1 MSKKK
6 NKRDEQALIKKIA
19 DERAQP
25 LVDELHKEIDK
36 LELES
41 ANFKDFK
48 RKLIPW
54 LKDFTTTFACGIAM
68 DQYRFNEIQEGV
80 EFVVKQTG
88 KNFKAIHKT
97 LGIADQNFQDAQEEI
112 ATLEYLCFSEH
123 VRSMEH
129 RAGRRL
135 SPLGKRKL
143 AELYRLNPDWAVG
156 MLDSEER
163 EEPESATAHLEA

>member
-6 NKRDEQALIKKIA
+6 NKRDEQDLIKKIA

-48 RKLIPW
+48 KKLIPW

-68 DQYRFNEIQEGV
+68 HQYRFNEIQEGV
-80 EFVVKQTG
+80 EFIAKRAG

-97 LGIADQNFQDAQEEI
+97 LNIADQNFQI
-112 ATLEYLCFSEH
+112 
-123 VRSMEH
+123 
-129 RAGRRL
+129 
-135 SPLGKRKL
+135 
-143 AELYRLNPDWAVG
+143 
-156 MLDSEER
+156 
-163 EEPESATAHLEA
+163 HLRQFDH

>member
-6 NKRDEQALIKKIA
+6 NKRDEQDLMKKIA

-80 EFVVKQTG
+80 EFIAKRAG

-97 LGIADQNFQDAQEEI
+97 LNIADESFQAAREEVT
-112 ATLEYLCFSEH
+112 TLEYLCFSEC

-135 SPLGKRKL
+135 KPLGKREL
-143 AELYRLNPDWAVG
+143 AKLYRLNPDWAVE
-156 MLDSEER
+156 MLDSEPQR
-163 EEPESATAHLEA
+163 EPESAIAHPGA